1 MKMIPELP
9 ETILK
14 FNLSSED
21 APNVEGQIFGGTK
34 VDYPESSRDYVL
46 RIGEDGYAFSQEE
59 LTVLRNFITEML
71 DT

>member
-1 MKMIPELP
+1 MIPGLP

-14 FNLSSED
+14 FNLSSDET
-21 APNVEGQIFGGTK
+21 PNVQGQVFGGIK
-34 VDYPESSRDYVL
+34 VDYPESTRDYVV
-46 RIGEDGYAFSQEE
+46 RIGEDGYAFSREE

>member
-1 MKMIPELP
+1 MIPELP

-14 FNLSSED
+14 FNLSSDE
-21 APNVEGQIFGGTK
+21 APNVQGQIFGGIK
-34 VDYPESSRDYVL
+34 VDYPESTRDYVL
-46 RIGEDGYAFSQEE
+46 RIGEDGYAFSREE